1 MLISPS
7 SFIYIVS
14 LFLGSALF
22 ALGYTEQFQ
31 LLWESFFLLWLSSCS
46 LLLNLMQRWLSHRW
60 YGWFRRILGLFS
72 LSCIVAGLYLST
84 WPNISLM
91 SISWQYA
98 VLATW
103 GLFLFL
109 CARFA
114 QDEVVRTQIYLLSWF
129 PLLYLV
135 GMVISEIQLYTN
147 GVTWILGCSVL
158 FEGTLRALWSLYRPI
173 DVLPRTIP
181 YFFFHR
187 FDPLRSIF
195 SALQEKLGID
205 VQGAQAFIFAR
216 KAMFP
221 LTAFLLVF
229 LWLLSSF
236 VLILP
241 HETGLRYQFGVPNA
255 NILSP
260 GLHLKLPWPWGEIR
274 RVPSSRILSM
284 KIGHEEEDEE
294 EGEEEKESILWANQ
308 HAEEEFSL
316 LMGDQ
321 VNLIAVDGTL
331 QYQISDTREYLLS
344 WQNPEAQLEG
354 IAYQVLSRYCAQRTL
369 SEALSENLQILSED
383 VLKQVQQQADEQEL
397 GLRPISFTFS
407 ALHPPVSVARDYQSV
422 VSAQIDQQSTII
434 RAQAYRI
441 KSIPRAKI
449 EAQEQRVDAQKE
461 AMERISKAKGEAQA
475 FRGLYETVNSDRT
488 LYLFQRRLDVL
499 KKNLKGRRMTI
510 IDHALEK
517 EGATL
522 WIED

>member
-1 MLISPS
+1 MPISSTTFIHIVCLI
-7 SFIYIVS
+7 
-14 LFLGSALF
+14 LGSVLF
-22 ALGYTEQFQ
+22 ALGYLEQFQ
-31 LLWESFFLLWLSSCS
+31 LLWEAFFLLWLGGYS
-46 LLLNLMQRWLSHRW
+46 LLRTMVQRWSEHRW
-60 YGWFRRILGLFS
+60 YRWFQRILGVIS
-72 LSCIVAGLYLST
+72 LSCIVGALYLST
-84 WPNISLM
+84 WPDVSSL
-91 SISWQYA
+91 STSWQYG
-98 VLATW
+98 VLSIW
-103 GLFLFL
+103 SVFLFL

-114 QDEVVRTQIYLLSWF
+114 QDEVIRTRVYFLSWF

-135 GMVISEIQLYTN
+135 GLVVPNIQVYTN
-147 GVTWILGCSVL
+147 GTAWILGCMVL
-158 FEGTLRALWSLYRPI
+158 FEGALRGLWSLYRPLEI
-173 DVLPRTIP
+173 LPSTIP

-187 FDPLRSIF
+187 FDPIRSIF
-195 SALQEKLGID
+195 SALQERLGID
-205 VQGAQAFIFAR
+205 LQGAQAFAFAR
-216 KAMFP
+216 KAMLP
-221 LTAFLLVF
+221 LTAFLLIF

-241 HETGLRYQFGVPNA
+241 HETGLRYQFGVPDVDT
-255 NILSP
+255 LSP
-260 GLHLKLPWPWGEIR
+260 GMHIKWPWPWGEIR
-274 RVPSSRILSM
+274 RAPSARILSM
-284 KIGHEEEDEE
+284 KIGHEEE
-294 EGEEEKESILWANQ
+294 EGEEEEEESILWANQ

-331 QYQISDTREYLLS
+331 QYQISDARQYLLS

-369 SEALSENLQILSED
+369 SDALSENLQVLADD
-383 VLKQVQQQADEQEL
+383 VLKQVQQQASDLEL
-397 GLRPISFTFS
+397 GLMPISFTFS

-434 RAQAYRI
+434 RAEAYRI
-441 KSIPRAKI
+441 KSMPRATI
-449 EAQEQRVDAQKE
+449 EAREQRVDAQKE

-475 FRGLYETVNSDRT
+475 FRGLYETVNRDRS

-510 IDHALEK
+510 IDHELEK

>member
-1 MLISPS
+1 MPISS
-7 SFIYIVS
+7 STFIHIVF
-14 LFLGSALF
+14 LLLGSTLF
-22 ALGYTEQFQ
+22 AFGYMEQLQ
-31 LLWESFFLLWLSSCS
+31 LVWEAFFLLWFGTFSLLQVFFERWSSNRWYPWLLRILSVLSLSSII
-46 LLLNLMQRWLSHRW
+46 
-60 YGWFRRILGLFS
+60 G
-72 LSCIVAGLYLST
+72 ALYLST
-84 WPNISLM
+84 WPAISSM
-91 SISWQYA
+91 SSSWQYG
-98 VLATW
+98 VLFIW
-103 GLFLFL
+103 GILLFL
-109 CARFA
+109 CAQFA
-114 QDEVVRTQIYLLSWF
+114 QESHIRTHVFLVCWFPFLYLL
-129 PLLYLV
+129 
-135 GMVISEIQLYTN
+135 GMIPQIHSYTN
-147 GVTWILGCSVL
+147 GSIWILGCSLL
-158 FEGTLRALWSLYRPI
+158 FEGFLRAIWSLYRPI
-173 DVLPRTIP
+173 QVLPQTIP
-181 YFFFHR
+181 YLFFHR
-187 FDPLRSIF
+187 VDPLRSFF

-205 VQGAQAFIFAR
+205 VQGAQAFMFAR
-216 KAMFP
+216 RATVP
-221 LTAFLLVF
+221 LTAFLFIF

-241 HETGLRYQFGVPNA
+241 HETGLRYQFGVPDTNTL
-255 NILSP
+255 NP
-260 GLHLKLPWPWGEIR
+260 GVHIKWPWPWGEIQ

-284 KIGHEEEDEE
+284 KIGHEEEEN
-294 EGEEEKESILWANQ
+294 GEEEEEESILWANQ

-331 QYQISDTREYLLS
+331 QYQISDARQYLLS
-344 WQNPEAQLEG
+344 WQNPEEQLEG
-354 IAYQVLSRYCAQRTL
+354 IAYQILSRYCAQRTL
-369 SEALSENLQILSED
+369 RDALSENLQILADD
-383 VLKQVQQQADEQEL
+383 VLKQIQQKAVALEL
-397 GLRPISFTFS
+397 GLMPISFTFS

-449 EAQEQRVDAQKE
+449 EAQEERVDAQKE

-475 FRGLYETVNSDRT
+475 FRGLYETVNSDRE